1 MGGFI
6 TRKTLESIQKQ
17 HFIDFCGAKDT
28 VEIAGVSYS
37 KLQILSVQEILDGE
51 RFKTPLVRS
60 TIVWTVFWIS
70 LRVVGFNIRETRTA
84 IKCLSGYTFRPAEA
98 LTPEGAVYTDSVALG
113 LCFLR
118 DAIPFS
124 ASSRVWETQRKITEY
139 SGCASVFVNTSMRW
153 RHRLTVYA
161 TAEGSQRR
169 HLPISKIVQT
179 IVRSRVSNDQLKLDL
194 ENE

>member
-1 MGGFI
+1 M
-6 TRKTLESIQKQ
+6 RN
-17 HFIDFCGAKDT
+17 
-28 VEIAGVSYS
+28 
-37 KLQILSVQEILDGE
+37 EILFTLSKFYLYCLDP
-51 RFKTPLVRS
+51 FVTWVCLKIPKCVKTSAECRLYYY
-60 TIVWTVFWIS
+60 S
-70 LRVVGFNIRETRTA
+70 LDSFLDFPASRWFQHKGTGTA

-139 SGCASVFVNTSMRW
+139 RRCALMFVNKSLRW

-161 TAEGSQRR
+161 TAEGPQRR
-169 HLPISKIVQT
+169 PLPISKIVQT
-179 IVRSRVSNDQLKLDL
+179 IVILVCL
-194 ENE
+194 